1 MKKVPAMEHVP
12 YGGPAAC
19 QPGEPGQAG
28 AVGWRNLMELS
39 KEKCCWEVVL
49 GALLGVSLLQ

>member
-19 QPGEPGQAG
+19 QPGEPGPAG

-39 KEKCCWEVVL
+39 KKCCWEVVL